1 MTKQKC
7 TYIFAAINRQQA
19 RIRPFM
25 VRITAENECTARR
38 QLAKDYVLLF
48 AGRIPAL
55 GVRHV

>member
-1 MTKQKC
+1 MANAKC

-25 VRITAENECTARR
+25 VRITAENERTARC

-48 AGRIPAL
+48 AGRLP
-55 GVRHV
+55 VREVYHG